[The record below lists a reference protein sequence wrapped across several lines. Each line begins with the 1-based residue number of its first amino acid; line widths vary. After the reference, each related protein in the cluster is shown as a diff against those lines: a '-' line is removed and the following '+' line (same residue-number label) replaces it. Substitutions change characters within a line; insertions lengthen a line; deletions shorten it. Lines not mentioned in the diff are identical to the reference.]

1 MKKRII
7 TTIAVMSI
15 GLSLIGCGTNADN
28 ESAATVTEAE
38 TTTDESSSQGA
49 SIEGTWQTGSIN
61 VDKENPGPEYYVQF
75 TDSEINYGHMSDDDN
90 FEVEYSDKISSF
102 NEISPGIYRVQAES
116 KNGSQYTFQTSEQD
130 STILNYYGTWNEEE
144 FSDNYSGG
152 DSLLK
157 CSF

>member
-15 GLSLIGCGTNADN
+15 GLSLIGCGANADN
-28 ESAATVTEAE
+28 ESAATEQ
-38 TTTDESSSQGA
+38 TTKSQGA